1 MNHKIYES
9 LEFTEVKS
17 ALAPYLRTV
26 EGQKT
31 LANLEPMI
39 NVKDIQQ
46 AFDQLSDMEE
56 LGKAGHTLPI
66 TSLGDLTP
74 TLKRLQLEAELQV
87 ADFQDIKAM
96 LRGSQLLKDFYL
108 DLEDIY
114 LPNLTAYFENL
125 ETFPQFQG
133 ALQAIADN
141 GTIEDFASEELLGIR
156 RRLRQADRDLR
167 QTMQELL
174 KKKAD
179 YLADPLFASRN
190 GRNVLPVKQSFRNRV
205 QGIVQDISATGNT
218 VYIEPRELIQ
228 MNEGIASLEAE
239 ERYEIRRIL
248 RELANLL
255 RPQVQSFQNNHWLL
269 GHFDFLAAK
278 YQYMRERQA
287 HIPSISSQ
295 NDIRLLQLRH
305 PLLEQ
310 PVANDLHFGKGLS
323 SIVMTGPN
331 TGGKTLM
338 LKTLGLA
345 QLMGQSGL
353 PILAAE
359 GSQIGVFDEVFADI
373 GDEQSIEQS
382 LSTFSSH
389 MTNIIQILEQATPF
403 SLVLFDELGAG
414 TDPQEGAALA
424 IAILEDLRLR
434 GIKTMATTH
443 YPELKAYGI
452 ETEAVENASME
463 FDTLSLRP
471 TYRFMQGVPGRSNAF
486 EIARRLGLAEVV
498 VVQAEGQLD
507 HDQDVS
513 RIIQRLED
521 QTLESRKRLEGIRD
535 LEQENHKLNRALK
548 KLYTELERGQEAEL
562 NAAREEAQKIVAKA
576 TEESDQILK
585 NLQAGAQL
593 KPHQVIEAKA
603 KLKALTPETVDLSK
617 NKVLNR
623 AKKKKAPKVGMEI
636 LVSHYGQ
643 RGNLVRQLKDGRWEA
658 QVGLMK
664 MTLREDEFEAIQKEN
679 SSNQPKSKKVSTV
692 KRTKGQAAKARLDL
706 RGKRYEEAMEELDAF
721 IDQALLNNM
730 AQVDIIHGIG
740 TGVIR
745 EGVQK
750 YLRRNKQVKSFAYA
764 PQNAGGSGATIAIF
778 K

>member
-1 MNHKIYES
+1 MNNKIYES
-9 LEFTEVKS
+9 LEFPEVKS
-17 ALAPYLRTV
+17 AFAPYLRTV

-31 LANLEPMI
+31 LANLEPMTD
-39 NVKDIQQ
+39 VKEIQR
-46 AFDQLSDMEE
+46 AFDQLGDMQE
-56 LGKAGHTLPI
+56 LGRAGQTMPI

-74 TLKRLQLEAELQV
+74 TLKRLQLEAELNLD
-87 ADFQDIKAM
+87 DFQDIKAL
-96 LRGSQLLKDFYL
+96 LRASQLLKEFYL
-108 DLEDIY
+108 DLEDVR
-114 LPNLTAYFENL
+114 LPNLAVYFENL
-125 ETFPQFQG
+125 EIFPQFQG

-141 GTIEDFASEELLGIR
+141 GTIEDFASEDLMRIR
-156 RRLRQADRDLR
+156 RRLKQADRELR

-205 QGIVQDISATGNT
+205 QGIVQDISATGST

-228 MNEGIASLEAE
+228 INEGIASLEAE

-255 RPQVQSFQNNHWLL
+255 RPQVQAFQNNHWLL

-278 YQYMRERQA
+278 YQYMRDRQA
-287 HIPSISSQ
+287 HIPSISTQ

-310 PVANDLHFGKGLS
+310 PVANDLHFGKDLT

-345 QLMGQSGL
+345 QLMGQAGL

-359 GSQIGVFDEVFADI
+359 GSQIGLFDEVFADI

-389 MTNIIQILEQATPF
+389 MTNIIQILQQAGPF

-424 IAILEDLRLR
+424 ISILEDLRLR

-452 ETEAVENASME
+452 ETDAVENASME
-463 FDTLSLRP
+463 FDTVSLRP

-486 EIARRLGLAEVV
+486 EIARRLGLAEVIV
-498 VVQAEGQLD
+498 TQAEGQMD
-507 HDQDVS
+507 QDQDVS
-513 RIIQRLED
+513 RIIQRLEE
-521 QTLESRKRLEGIRD
+521 QTLESRKRLEGIRE

-548 KLYTELERGQEAEL
+548 KLYAELERGQEAEL
-562 NAAREEAQKIVAKA
+562 NAARQEAQVIVAKA

-603 KLKALTPETVDLSK
+603 KLKELAPATVDLSK
-617 NKVLNR
+617 NRVLNR
-623 AKKKKAPKVGMEI
+623 AKKKKTPKVGMEI
-636 LVSHYGQ
+636 LVSQYGQ

-664 MTLREDEFEAIQKEN
+664 MTLKEDEFEAVQKEA
-679 SSNQPKSKKVSTV
+679 SPDKPKSKKVSTV
-692 KRTKGQAAKARLDL
+692 KRTKSQGAKARLDL

-721 IDQALLNNM
+721 IDQALLNNL

-745 EGVQK
+745 EGVQN

>member
-1 MNHKIYES
+1 MNLKIYES
-9 LEFTEVKS
+9 LEFSEVKS
-17 ALAPYLRTV
+17 AFASYLRTV
-26 EGQKT
+26 EGHKI
-31 LANLEPMI
+31 LANLKPMTQQ
-39 NVKDIQQ
+39 KDIQQ
-46 AFDQLSDMEE
+46 AFDQLRDIEN
-56 LGKAGHTLPI
+56 LGTAGYSLPM

-74 TLKRLQLEAELQV
+74 SLKRLQLEAELNLD
-87 ADFQDIKAM
+87 DFQDIKAL
-96 LRGSQLLKDFYL
+96 LRASQVLKDFYL
-108 DLEDIY
+108 DLEDVS
-114 LPNLTAYFENL
+114 LPHLAVYFENL

-141 GTIEDFASEELLGIR
+141 GTIEDFASEDLLRIR

-228 MNEGIASLEAE
+228 INEDIAGLEAE

-255 RPQVQSFQNNHWLL
+255 RPQVQAFQNNHWLL
-269 GHFDFLAAK
+269 GHFDFLGAK
-278 YQYMRERQA
+278 YQYMRDRDA
-287 HIPSISSQ
+287 HIPTISSQ
-295 NDIRLLQLRH
+295 NDIRLLQVRH
-305 PLLEQ
+305 PLLEE
-310 PVANDLHFGKGLS
+310 PVANDLHFGKDLTN
-323 SIVMTGPN
+323 IVMTGPN

-345 QLMGQSGL
+345 QLMGQAGL

-359 GSQIGVFDEVFADI
+359 GSRIGLFDQVFADI

-389 MTNIIQILEQATPF
+389 MTNIIQILQQAGPF

-424 IAILEDLRLR
+424 ISILEDLRLR

-452 ETEAVENASME
+452 ETQAVENASME

-486 EIARRLGLAEVV
+486 EIARRLGLAEVIV
-498 VVQAEGQLD
+498 AQAEGQLD
-507 HDQDVS
+507 QDQDVS

-521 QTLESRKRLEGIRD
+521 QTLESRRRLESIRD
-535 LEQENHKLNRALK
+535 LEQENYKLNRALK
-548 KLYTELERGQEAEL
+548 KLYVDLERGQEAEL
-562 NAAREEAQKIVAKA
+562 NEARKEAQKIVAKA
-576 TEESDQILK
+576 TEESEQILK
-585 NLQAGAQL
+585 NLQAGAEL

-603 KLKALTPETVDLSK
+603 KLKELAPETIDLSK

-636 LVSHYGQ
+636 LVSQYGQ
-643 RGNLVRQLKDGRWEA
+643 RGNLVRRLKDGRWEV

-664 MTLREDEFEAIQKEN
+664 MTLKEDEFEAVGKEAAAEKPA
-679 SSNQPKSKKVSTV
+679 SRKVSTV
-692 KRTKGQAAKARLDL
+692 KRSKSQGAKARLDL

-745 EGVQK
+745 EGVQN

>member
-1 MNHKIYES
+1 M
-9 LEFTEVKS
+9 
-17 ALAPYLRTV
+17 R
-26 EGQKT
+26 
-31 LANLEPMI
+31 
-39 NVKDIQQ
+39 
-46 AFDQLSDMEE
+46 
-56 LGKAGHTLPI
+56 
-66 TSLGDLTP
+66 
-74 TLKRLQLEAELQV
+74 
-87 ADFQDIKAM
+87 
-96 LRGSQLLKDFYL
+96 
-108 DLEDIY
+108 
-114 LPNLTAYFENL
+114 
-125 ETFPQFQG
+125 
-133 ALQAIADN
+133 
-141 GTIEDFASEELLGIR
+141 
-156 RRLRQADRDLR
+156 DRD
-167 QTMQELL
+167 
-174 KKKAD
+174 
-179 YLADPLFASRN
+179 
-190 GRNVLPVKQSFRNRV
+190 
-205 QGIVQDISATGNT
+205 
-218 VYIEPRELIQ
+218 
-228 MNEGIASLEAE
+228 
-239 ERYEIRRIL
+239 
-248 RELANLL
+248 
-255 RPQVQSFQNNHWLL
+255 
-269 GHFDFLAAK
+269 
-278 YQYMRERQA
+278 A
-287 HIPSISSQ
+287 HIPTISSQ
-295 NDIRLLQLRH
+295 NDIRLLQVRH
-305 PLLEQ
+305 PLLEE
-310 PVANDLHFGKGLS
+310 PVANDLHFGKDLT

-345 QLMGQSGL
+345 QLMGQAGL

-359 GSQIGVFDEVFADI
+359 GSRIGLFDQIFADI

-389 MTNIIQILEQATPF
+389 MTNIIQILQQAGPF

-452 ETEAVENASME
+452 ETQAVENASME

-486 EIARRLGLAEVV
+486 EIARRLGLAEVIV
-498 VVQAEGQLD
+498 DQAEGQLD
-507 HDQDVS
+507 QDQDVS

-521 QTLESRKRLEGIRD
+521 QTLESRRRLEAIRD
-535 LEQENHKLNRALK
+535 LEQENYKLNRALK
-548 KLYTELERGQEAEL
+548 KLYVDLERGQEAEL
-562 NAAREEAQKIVAKA
+562 NEARKEAQKIVAKA
-576 TEESDQILK
+576 TEESEQILK
-585 NLQAGAQL
+585 NLQAGAEL

-603 KLKALTPETVDLSK
+603 KLKELAPETVDLSK

-636 LVSHYGQ
+636 LVSQYGQ
-643 RGNLVRQLKDGRWEA
+643 RGNLVRRLKDGRWEA

-664 MTLREDEFEAIQKEN
+664 MTLKEDEFEAVGKEAAAEKPA
-679 SSNQPKSKKVSTV
+679 SRKVSTV
-692 KRTKGQAAKARLDL
+692 KRSKSRGAKARLDL

-745 EGVQK
+745 EGVQN

>member
-1 MNHKIYES
+1 MNNKIYES
-9 LEFTEVKS
+9 LEFPEVKS
-17 ALAPYLRTV
+17 AFAPYLRTV

-31 LANLEPMI
+31 LANLEPMTD
-39 NVKDIQQ
+39 VKEIQR
-46 AFDQLSDMEE
+46 AFDQLGDMQE
-56 LGKAGHTLPI
+56 LGRAGQTMPI
-66 TSLGDLTP
+66 TNLGDLTP
-74 TLKRLQLEAELQV
+74 TLKRLQLEAELNLD
-87 ADFQDIKAM
+87 DFQDIKTL
-96 LRGSQLLKDFYL
+96 LRASQLLKEFYL
-108 DLEDIY
+108 DLEDVR
-114 LPNLTAYFENL
+114 LPNLAVYFENL
-125 ETFPQFQG
+125 EIFPQFQG

-141 GTIEDFASEELLGIR
+141 GTIEDFASEDLMRIR
-156 RRLRQADRDLR
+156 RRLKQADRELR

-205 QGIVQDISATGNT
+205 QGIVQDISATGST

-228 MNEGIASLEAE
+228 INEGIASLEAE

-255 RPQVQSFQNNHWLL
+255 RPQVQALQNNHWLL

-278 YQYMRERQA
+278 YQYMRDRQA
-287 HIPSISSQ
+287 HIPNISTQ

-310 PVANDLHFGKGLS
+310 PVANDLHFGKDLT

-345 QLMGQSGL
+345 QLMGQAGL

-359 GSQIGVFDEVFADI
+359 GSQIGLFDEVFADI

-389 MTNIIQILEQATPF
+389 MTNIIQILQQAGPF

-424 IAILEDLRLR
+424 ISILEDLRLR

-452 ETEAVENASME
+452 ETDAVENASME
-463 FDTLSLRP
+463 FDTVSLRP

-486 EIARRLGLAEVV
+486 EIARRLGLAEVIV
-498 VVQAEGQLD
+498 TQAEGQMD
-507 HDQDVS
+507 QDQDVS
-513 RIIQRLED
+513 RIIQRLEE
-521 QTLESRKRLEGIRD
+521 QTLESRKRLEGIRE

-548 KLYTELERGQEAEL
+548 KLYAELERGQEAEL
-562 NAAREEAQKIVAKA
+562 NAARQEAQVIVAKA

-603 KLKALTPETVDLSK
+603 KLKELAPATVDLSK
-617 NKVLNR
+617 NRVLNR

-636 LVSHYGQ
+636 LVSQYGQ

-664 MTLREDEFEAIQKEN
+664 MTLKEDEFEAVQKEA
-679 SSNQPKSKKVSTV
+679 SPDKPKSKKVSTV
-692 KRTKGQAAKARLDL
+692 KRTKSQGAKARLDL

-721 IDQALLNNM
+721 IDQALLNNL

-745 EGVQK
+745 EGVQN